1 MDFKYSADGL
11 FDEMFLQE
19 GDCREHYQMY
29 KKWLSDMSSNQF
41 QLKQQEAD
49 LLFHRLGITFNV
61 YGEDSGVER
70 LIPFDTVPRIIPG
83 NEWTMVQAGVKQR
96 VSALN
101 HFLYDIYHDKR
112 IIDAGL
118 IPEEQVFANEQYQP
132 CMQGVDLPGNI
143 YTHIAGVDLIKD
155 DKGDYYVLED
165 NLRTP
170 SGVSYMLE
178 NRKMMMRL
186 FPELFSK
193 HSVASIDHYPSLLL
207 KTLKESTS
215 ILNPCVVVLTP
226 GRFNSAYFEH
236 AFLAQQMGVE
246 LVEGRDLFVKDS
258 YIYMRTTNG
267 PVRVDVIYRR
277 LDDEFLDP
285 LTFNAGSMLGVA
297 GLASVYRDGHVVL
310 ANAIGSGVA
319 DDKSIYP
326 YVPDMIRFYLDEEPI
341 LKNVPTWQCRKPDDL
356 AYALEN
362 LEKLVV
368 KEVHGAGGYGM
379 LIGPRASTQ
388 EIEKFRIQLINNP
401 SNYIAQPTL
410 SLSSS
415 PTFVNGG
422 LAPRHID
429 LRPFLLTGK
438 DSYLVPGGLT
448 RVALKEGSLVVNSSQ
463 GGGTKDTWVLEEEV
477 C

>member
-215 ILNPCVVVLTP
+215 ILNPCVVVH
-226 GRFNSAYFEH
+226 S
-236 AFLAQQMGVE
+236 
-246 LVEGRDLFVKDS
+246 
-258 YIYMRTTNG
+258 
-267 PVRVDVIYRR
+267 
-277 LDDEFLDP
+277 
-285 LTFNAGSMLGVA
+285 
-297 GLASVYRDGHVVL
+297 
-310 ANAIGSGVA
+310 
-319 DDKSIYP
+319 
-326 YVPDMIRFYLDEEPI
+326 
-341 LKNVPTWQCRKPDDL
+341 
-356 AYALEN
+356 
-362 LEKLVV
+362 
-368 KEVHGAGGYGM
+368 
-379 LIGPRASTQ
+379 
-388 EIEKFRIQLINNP
+388 
-401 SNYIAQPTL
+401 
-410 SLSSS
+410 
-415 PTFVNGG
+415 
-422 LAPRHID
+422 
-429 LRPFLLTGK
+429 
-438 DSYLVPGGLT
+438 
-448 RVALKEGSLVVNSSQ
+448 
-463 GGGTKDTWVLEEEV
+463 
-477 C
+477 